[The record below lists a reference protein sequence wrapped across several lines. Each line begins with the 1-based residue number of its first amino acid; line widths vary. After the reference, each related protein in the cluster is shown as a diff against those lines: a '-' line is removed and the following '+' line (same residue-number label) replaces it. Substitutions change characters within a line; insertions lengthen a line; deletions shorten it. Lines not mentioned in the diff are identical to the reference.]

1 MSVSTEAASFAHDPE
16 SLTGAEFAPGDLTET
31 QGLGEDEDYQL
42 RATRRAQLEDA
53 DTLRRMRAL

>member
-1 MSVSTEAASFAHDPE
+1 MSVSTDTAAPSHAGKSAEGSEFILDDLPKTESAEAA
-16 SLTGAEFAPGDLTET
+16 
-31 QGLGEDEDYQL
+31 EDYQL

>member
-1 MSVSTEAASFAHDPE
+1 MSVSIDFSPFADDPKSAVPSEAVPDDLFEA
-16 SLTGAEFAPGDLTET
+16 GAISSV
-31 QGLGEDEDYQL
+31 EDYQL

>member
-1 MSVSTEAASFAHDPE
+1 MSVSTDTAASPQAAKSAEGSEFILDDLAGAEAA
-16 SLTGAEFAPGDLTET
+16 
-31 QGLGEDEDYQL
+31 GEVEDYQL